1 MNKDVQHNKSFC
13 ATTCKNKHT
22 NLLNFMN
29 FNLKMRIT
37 LNSKCEANFGQIS
50 FVTTVTQFEQAACFV
65 VPFDAY
71 ASMHASF
78 FCVSVNNTAKMS

>member
-1 MNKDVQHNKSFC
+1 MYNTTKVSAQHV
-13 ATTCKNKHT
+13 ANKHT

-50 FVTTVTQFEQAACFV
+50 FVTTVTQFEQAACLV
-65 VPFDAY
+65 VSFDAY
-71 ASMHASF
+71 ASMHAF
-78 FCVSVNNTAKMS
+78 FRVFNNAAEMIFFLLES